1 MEAPDPVLLKYGNT
15 NTFLVPG
22 KKGNLLVDTDYS
34 GLMPRFFK
42 SIRDAGVQVKD
53 ITWMM
58 ATHYHPDHMGLLG
71 ELQEMGVQLLIPD
84 VQVLTASMAE
94 DLYYPNNSQYVRMNL
109 KQAKKISC
117 RESRKFLKTLGIEGE
132 IVPLQSHSRDS
143 VALMLDSG
151 GCIVGDLEPR
161 EFLAGY
167 AGNPGLAEDW
177 RMLMEHRPKIVYF
190 GHANS
195 KRL

>member
-1 MEAPDPVLLKYGNT
+1 MLRLKYGNT
-15 NTFLVPG
+15 QTFLIEG
-22 KKGNLLVDTDYS
+22 KSGRLLVDTDYAGTLS
-34 GLMPRFFK
+34 AFYKALK
-42 SIRDAGVQVKD
+42 QNDIRVCD
-53 ITWMM
+53 IEYVM

-143 VALMLDSG
+143 VALVLDSG